1 MKNTVIGILAHVDAG
16 KTTLSE
22 AFFYQSG
29 VIRQAGR
36 VDNKD
41 AFLDHNEMERARGI
55 TIFSKQ
61 AFFSWKNTVFTLLDT
76 PGHVDFSAEAER
88 CLKVLDYAV
97 LVVSAPDGVQG
108 HTLTLWKLLKQLGIP
123 TFLFINKMDLANDG
137 KEALMEHLRKSLDY
151 GCMDF
156 SEIAPEG
163 EALEEMALL
172 GDKLEEFLES
182 GTLSDESIC
191 GMIHDR
197 NIFPC
202 FFGSA
207 LKLDGTEALLDGMD
221 RYTVQQNAE
230 TDAFRARV
238 YKITHDEQGKRLTHL
253 KVLSGVLRTRDILC
267 GDEKVSQ
274 IRRYNGER
282 YEACNETQ
290 TGCIYA
296 VTGPEETYAGQ
307 GIGDG
312 MSDENATLE
321 PVLSYRITFPEGTS
335 PLAAIRD
342 LRLLEGEMPELNVVW
357 DEEHKEI
364 HVRVMGQIQI
374 DILKQLV
381 KERFSYAIA
390 FDKGSIAY
398 KETIADTVI
407 GVGHFEPLRHYAETH
422 IRIEPGERGSGISV
436 TSDCSE
442 DVLER
447 NWQRL
452 IATHLTERIF
462 RGVKTG
468 APLTDVKFAIINGR
482 AHNKHTEGGDFRQAT
497 YRAVR
502 QGLMQAESVLLEPFY
517 DFTLEIPTEMVGR
530 AMTDLTNLHAKMTP
544 CEIMEDVAVMTGRGP
559 VATLRDYQIE
569 LQSYTHGK
577 GHLSVAFGGYDVCHN
592 ADEVI
597 KAKGYD
603 PDADKANPSASVFC
617 AHGSGFQVPWYEV
630 FEYMHVKDEVEYS
643 DGGAVYQ
650 EERRRRYDFSLGTD
664 EVDEIINRT
673 FHANAGASK
682 SGYKKQ
688 KTQAAVSRSYKE
700 GEYVYRPV
708 ERKEKVL
715 LVDGYNVIFAWD
727 ELKALSSV
735 NLDTAKDRLVSIL
748 SKYQS
753 INDYR
758 VKLVFD
764 GYRVKGSAGSTM
776 RLEDIEIVHTKEGEK
791 ADQYIESYTQK
802 HGKELDIL
810 VVSSDSLIR
819 QITGGHNCRVV
830 SSAEFLLRMEQELET
845 FRKQSGLQ

>member
-22 AFFYQSG
+22 AFFYKSG
-29 VIRQAGR
+29 LIRQAGR

-61 AFFSWKNTVFTLLDT
+61 AFFSWKNTTFNLLDT
-76 PGHVDFSAEAER
+76 PGHIDFSAEAER

-97 LVVSAPDGVQG
+97 LVISAPDGVQG
-108 HTLTLWKLLKQLGIP
+108 HTLTLWKLLKELRIP
-123 TFLFINKMDLANDG
+123 TFLFINKTDLNHSG
-137 KEALMEHLRKSLDY
+137 KDALMEHLRKSLDY

-156 SEIAPEG
+156 SQEVMQED
-163 EALEEMALL
+163 ALEEMALL
-172 GDKLEEFLES
+172 GDRLEEFLETGS
-182 GTLSDESIC
+182 LSEECIC
-191 GMIHDR
+191 EMIAKR
-197 NIFPC
+197 SVFPC

-207 LKLDGTEALLDGMD
+207 LKLDGIEQLLDGLD
-221 RYTVQQNAE
+221 RYTIQNTPE

-238 YKITHDEQGKRLTHL
+238 YKITHDEQGKRLTHI

-274 IRRYNGER
+274 IRRYNGEK

-290 TGCIYA
+290 PGCVYA

-307 GIGDG
+307 GIGVG
-312 MSDENATLE
+312 MSDERARLE
-321 PVLSYRITFPEGTS
+321 PVLSYRITFPDGTS
-335 PLAAIRD
+335 PLAAIQD

-390 FDKGSIAY
+390 FDTGSIAY

-407 GVGHFEPLRHYAETH
+407 GVGHFEPLRHYAEAH

-442 DVLER
+442 DVLDR

-452 IATHLTERIF
+452 IATHLTERNF
-462 RGVKTG
+462 KGVKTG
-468 APLTDVKFAIINGR
+468 APLTDVKFVIINGR

-502 QGLMQAESVLLEPFY
+502 QGLMQAETVLLEPFY
-517 DFTLEIPTEMVGR
+517 DFALEIPTEMVGR

-544 CEIMEDVAVMTGRGP
+544 CEIMEETAVMTGRGP
-559 VATLRDYQIE
+559 VATLRDYQIA

-577 GHLSVAFGGYDVCHN
+577 GHLSVSFGGYDVCHN
-592 ADEVI
+592 AEEVI
-597 KAKGYD
+597 RDKGYD

-617 AHGSGFQVPWYEV
+617 AHGSGFLVPWYEV
-630 FEYMHVKDEVEYS
+630 FEHMHVKDEVEYA
-643 DGGAVYQ
+643 DGGAIYQ

-673 FHANAGASK
+673 FHANAGGGK

-688 KTQAAVSRSYKE
+688 KAQSPVSRTYRE

-708 ERKEKVL
+708 ERKEKLL
-715 LVDGYNVIFAWD
+715 LVDGYNVIFAWE
-727 ELKALSSV
+727 ELKALSTL
-735 NLDTAKDRLVSIL
+735 NIDTAKDRLVNIL
-748 SKYQS
+748 SKYRS
-753 INDYR
+753 ISDYR
-758 VKLVFD
+758 VMVVFD
-764 GYRVKGSAGSTM
+764 GYRVKGSSGSTM
-776 RLEDIEIVHTKEGEK
+776 HLEDVEIIHTKEGVI
-791 ADQYIESYTQK
+791 ADHYIENYTQK

-819 QITGGHNCRVV
+819 QITSGHNCRVI
-830 SSAEFLLRMEQELET
+830 SSSEFQIRMEQELET